1 MISFLLKGILRD
13 RSRSLFPI
21 LTVMTGVMLTVFLYS
36 YIQGATGNF
45 FDTSAKFQTGH
56 VKVMSR
62 AYAEEADQIP
72 NDLALVG
79 LEEIMA
85 DLRSRY
91 PDMIWT
97 PRIQFGALLDIPDE
111 NGETRAQGP
120 IMGMALDL
128 FSPNTPEW
136 SLLNLEGGLVTGRL
150 PQNPGE
156 ILVSHGFAERL
167 DVNTGE
173 TATLIGS
180 TMYGSMAVA
189 NFTIVGTIKFGVTA
203 LDRGAMIA
211 DLADI
216 QEVLDMQDA
225 AGEILGFYDDFV
237 FRLEDSERRAAEFN
251 AAWADSTDE
260 FAPVM
265 KSLIELSALGDM
277 MGLLE
282 MFTAVVLIVFI
293 SAMSIVL
300 WNAGILGSLR
310 RYGEIG
316 VRLAIGES
324 KGHLYRS
331 MITESLLIGVIGS
344 MLGTVFGLIF
354 SYYLQYKGF
363 DISAMMQNAS
373 LMISDVIRAKV
384 TPISY
389 VIGFFPGILATFL
402 GAAIAGLGIYR
413 RKTAH
418 LIKELEV

>member
-1 MISFLLKGILRD
+1 MIKFLLKGILRD

-21 LTVMTGVMLTVFLYS
+21 LTVMIGVMLTVFLYS

-79 LEEIMA
+79 LGGL
-85 DLRSRY
+85 LRELGSRY
-91 PDMIWT
+91 PGMIWT
-97 PRIQFGALLDIPDE
+97 PRIQFGALLDIPDDS
-111 NGETRAQGP
+111 GETRAQGP

-128 FSPNTPEW
+128 FSPGTPEW
-136 SLLNLEGGLVTGRL
+136 SLLNLEGAVVSGRL
-150 PQNPGE
+150 PEKPGE

-167 DVNTGE
+167 GVSAGE

-189 NFTIVGTIKFGVTA
+189 NFKIVGTIHFGVTA

-237 FRLEDSERRAAEFN
+237 FRLEGSERMAAEYN
-251 AAWADSTDE
+251 ASKAEETDE

-265 KSLIELSALGDM
+265 KSLMELSVLGDM
-277 MGLLE
+277 MGLLK

-331 MITESLLIGVIGS
+331 MISESLLIGIIGS
-344 MLGTVFGLIF
+344 AFGTILGLAF
-354 SYYLQYKGF
+354 SYYLQVKGF
-363 DISAMMQNAS
+363 NISQMMQNAS
-373 LMISDVIRAKV
+373 LMIADVIRAKV
-384 TPISY
+384 TPVSY
-389 VIGFFPGILATFL
+389 VIGFFPGIIATFL

-413 RKTAH
+413 RKTAQ

>member
-1 MISFLLKGILRD
+1 
-13 RSRSLFPI
+13 
-21 LTVMTGVMLTVFLYS
+21 
-36 YIQGATGNF
+36 
-45 FDTSAKFQTGH
+45 
-56 VKVMSR
+56 
-62 AYAEEADQIP
+62 
-72 NDLALVG
+72 
-79 LEEIMA
+79 
-85 DLRSRY
+85 
-91 PDMIWT
+91 MIWT

-128 FSPNTPEW
+128 FSPETPEW
-136 SLLNLEGGLVTGRL
+136 SLLNLEGGMVSGRL
-150 PQNPGE
+150 PQSPGE
-156 ILVSHGFAERL
+156 ILVSHSFADRL
-167 DVNTGE
+167 DIRIGE

-180 TMYGSMAVA
+180 TMYGSMAVS
-189 NFTIVGTIKFGVTA
+189 NFTVVGTIKFGVTA

-216 QEVLDMQDA
+216 QTMLDMQDA

-237 FRLEDSERRAAEFN
+237 FRLEDSELLTAEYN
-251 AAWADSTDE
+251 ASMAEDTDE
-260 FAPVM
+260 FGPVM
-265 KSLIELSALGDM
+265 KSLLDLSVLGDM

-282 MFTAVVLIVFI
+282 MFTAVVLVVFI

-331 MITESLLIGVIGS
+331 MITESLIVGIIGS
-344 MLGTVFGLIF
+344 ALGTVMGLAF

-384 TPISY
+384 TPVSY

-413 RKTAH
+413 RKTAQ

>member
-1 MISFLLKGILRD
+1 MIKFLLKGILRD

-36 YIQGATGNF
+36 YIQGAMGNF

-56 VKVMSR
+56 VKIMSR

-72 NDLALVG
+72 NDLAYVG
-79 LEEIMA
+79 LA
-85 DLRSRY
+85 DLLAELDTRY
-91 PDMIWT
+91 PNMIWT
-97 PRIQFGALLDIPDE
+97 PRIQFGGLLDIPDE

-120 IMGMALDL
+120 VMGLALDL
-128 FSPNTPEW
+128 FSPDTPEW
-136 SLLNLEGGLVTGRL
+136 SLLNLEGAVISGRL
-150 PQNPGE
+150 PEGPGE

-167 DVNTGE
+167 GIRAGE

-189 NFTIVGTIKFGVTA
+189 NFTIAGTVRFGVTA
-203 LDRGAMIA
+203 MDRGAMIA

-216 QEVLDMQDA
+216 QAVLDMQDA
-225 AGEILGFYDDFV
+225 AGEVLGFYDDFV
-237 FRLEDSERRAAEFN
+237 FRMEDSERLAREFN
-251 AAWADSTDE
+251 AAYAAETDE
-260 FAPVM
+260 YAPVM
-265 KSLIELSALGDM
+265 KSLIELSVLGDM
-277 MGLLE
+277 LGLLE

-293 SAMSIVL
+293 AAMSIVL

-316 VRLAIGES
+316 VRLAVGES

-344 MLGTVFGLIF
+344 VLGTVVGLGF
-354 SYYLQYKGF
+354 SYYLQYQGF
-363 DISAMMQNAS
+363 DISRMMQNAS
-373 LMISDVIRAKV
+373 LVIADVIRAKV
-384 TPISY
+384 TPVSY
-389 VIGFFPGILATFL
+389 VIGFFPGIIATLL

-413 RKTAH
+413 RKTSQ
-418 LIKELEV
+418 LMKELEV

>member
-1 MISFLLKGILRD
+1 MIKFLLKGILRD

-56 VKVMSR
+56 VKVMSK

-72 NDLALVG
+72 NDLAYIG
-79 LEEIMA
+79 LQ
-85 DLRSRY
+85 DLLAELGTRY
-91 PDMIWT
+91 PNMIWT

-128 FSPNTPEW
+128 FSPDTPEW
-136 SLLNLEGGLVTGRL
+136 SLLNLEGSMVTGRL

-167 DVNTGE
+167 GVHAGE

-180 TMYGSMAVA
+180 TMYGSMAVS
-189 NFTIVGTIKFGVTA
+189 NFTIVGTLKFGVTA

-225 AGEILGFYDDFV
+225 AGEVLGFYDDFV
-237 FRLEDSERRAAEFN
+237 FRLDDSERLTAEYN
-251 AAWADSTDE
+251 ASMSENTDE

-265 KSLIELSALGDM
+265 KSLLDLSVLGDM

-331 MITESLLIGVIGS
+331 MVTESLIIGVIGS
-344 MLGTVFGLIF
+344 ALGTALGLVF

-363 DISAMMQNAS
+363 DISSMMQNAS
-373 LMISDVIRAKV
+373 MMISDVIRAKV
-384 TPISY
+384 TPVSY
-389 VIGFFPGILATFL
+389 VIGFFPGIVATFL

-413 RKTAH
+413 RKTAQ
-418 LIKELEV
+418 LIKELEA